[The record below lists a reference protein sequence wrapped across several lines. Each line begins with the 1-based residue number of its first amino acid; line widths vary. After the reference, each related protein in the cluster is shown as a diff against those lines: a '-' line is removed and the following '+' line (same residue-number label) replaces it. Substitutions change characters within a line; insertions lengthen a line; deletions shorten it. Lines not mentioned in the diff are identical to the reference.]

1 MQIKKNLLLLLVM
14 LTCGIAAAWAQ
25 QHVTIADATGGTVT
39 VDNAA
44 PAAGETVTITV
55 TPDAGYQIA
64 KSDIE
69 AEAIID
75 PGNAQAPGLKVD
87 GPNVGMKIEL
97 QGDDPANLKES
108 RTYTFTMP
116 EAPLSVLITAHF
128 MGVLEYNISISPD
141 IVNGTVT
148 SDKDKASYQETVILT
163 VTPDEGYELSTLN
176 VTWIEGGTQ
185 NAIPATPQG
194 NGLYTFEMPAH
205 DVTIMATFTKKPYT
219 ITVDDGIENGTVMAP
234 PTAYYGDQV
243 TVTVAPVLGYELET
257 LKATYY
263 QYGTS
268 ETELEL
274 TPTGNDS
281 YTFEMPAYNVTIDA
295 TFTKKPYNITVA
307 EGIEHGSVTAP
318 ATACMGDQVTLTV
331 TPAAG
336 YEVAT
341 LQATSIVGGSITA
354 INPTPQG
361 NGIYTFEMPARD
373 VTIEATFTKKLYNIS
388 IADGI
393 EHGSISAPATA
404 YYDDPVT
411 VTVTPDTGYELD
423 QLYYSYDAGG
433 GVHEPEITIEN
444 GQFNMPNFDVT
455 IYATFKLKK
464 YNVEVEEAI
473 DGDHGFVQAVPSTC
487 SMGETVTLIT
497 SADTGYA
504 ITTLQATY
512 EEGTTEVNL
521 PLTPAENDTY
531 TFVMPAAD
539 VHVHWI
545 VSKVQYTITVNP
557 SEHGTVT
564 APATAEYGQEVTLTV
579 TPDAH
584 YMLESLSVAYT
595 NGNPVTV
602 TDNKFSMPAANV
614 VVNATFKPVTY
625 NITVA
630 PTEHGTVTA
639 PESAAYGSEV
649 TVSVAPEEAYELET
663 LTYTVDGG
671 QPVPIEN
678 GKFTMPGGNVTITA
692 TFKPATYTITV
703 APTEH
708 GTVSAPATAAYG
720 TEVNVTV
727 TPDPGYEIDE
737 LYYTYDAGGSVPDPI
752 FRIENGKFVMP
763 GTNVT
768 IVATFKAQ
776 VFNITTNVYPSN
788 EAGTITVASSAA
800 FGSEVEVTATPAAG
814 YTLKQLYYTYDVGG
828 SVPDPIFE
836 IEDGKFTMPGTDITV
851 VAEFELAPEPEHT
864 YTVVGEPAAL
874 FGSETPWDVNNSN
887 GDMTAGDGGI
897 YTWTSQPTH
906 LEGDV
911 KFKIVTDKNWNNTSY
926 PADNYIISNVK
937 PGTYTVTIT
946 FNPATGEINV
956 NVVGQADVFVIGQ
969 INGNTQFA
977 PNDGLQMTTEDG
989 KIYTAQVTID
999 DIEAGYGF
1007 FAFTHKL
1014 GANADDWSTVNAYR
1028 FMAESYYDF
1037 LVTGSTM
1044 NSQLPIDYKDNSA
1057 MKIPAGEYT
1066 LTVDLENMKLTITG
1080 GTQLSYILAQ
1090 GVEGVDYTVLNDVFI
1105 VERSA
1110 VTKQFFVSDG
1120 DNNWIAINAGDYY
1133 GNMGSLKGGH
1143 YSGVFGGKNLNP
1155 YLNMSSTPFEGVDVD
1170 SVEPNEYSLAHNFTP
1185 KVDEVIIISKAYYKA
1200 SDNALRAY
1208 APGGV
1213 QGPSCTVDNTLYSY
1227 DFEDGKKYTVT
1238 GVINIKEP
1246 WATTGGKGLM
1256 DYDYAF
1262 QNYKLLVTDVIEE
1275 PIPTA
1280 INGIFLEEG
1289 VKSVRYYNAAGVENN
1304 VPFNGLNIIVKEM
1317 NDGSKVTTKAII
1329 K

>member
-1 MQIKKNLLLLLVM
+1 MQIKNKLLLLLVM
-14 LTCGIAAAWAQ
+14 LTCGISAAWAQ

-128 MGVLEYNISISPD
+128 SGVIDYNITISPD

-148 SDKDKASYQETVILT
+148 SDKTMASYQETVTLT
-163 VTPDEGYELSTLN
+163 VTPAPGYEVETLQ
-176 VTWIEGGTQ
+176 VTWIEGGTL
-185 NAIPATPQG
+185 NAIP
-194 NGLYTFEMPAH
+194 
-205 DVTIMATFTKKPYT
+205 
-219 ITVDDGIENGTVMAP
+219 
-234 PTAYYGDQV
+234 PT
-243 TVTVAPVLGYELET
+243 L
-257 LKATYY
+257 
-263 QYGTS
+263 
-268 ETELEL
+268 
-274 TPTGNDS
+274 
-281 YTFEMPAYNVTIDA
+281 
-295 TFTKKPYNITVA
+295 
-307 EGIEHGSVTAP
+307 
-318 ATACMGDQVTLTV
+318 
-331 TPAAG
+331 
-336 YEVAT
+336 
-341 LQATSIVGGSITA
+341 
-354 INPTPQG
+354 QG
-361 NGIYTFEMPARD
+361 NGIYTFEMPAHN
-373 VTIEATFTKKLYNIS
+373 VTITATFTKKLYTIR

-393 EHGSISAPATA
+393 EHGSISAPNIA

-433 GVHEPEITIEN
+433 GVHEPEMTIEN
-444 GQFNMPNFDVT
+444 GQFNMPNFDIT
-455 IYATFKLKK
+455 IHATFKLKK

-557 SEHGTVT
+557 SEHGIVT
-564 APATAEYGQEVTLTV
+564 APATAEYGQEVTLTI
-579 TPDAH
+579 TPEAH

-602 TDNKFSMPAANV
+602 TDNKFTMPAVNV
-614 VVNATFKPVTY
+614 VVTATFKPITY
-625 NITVA
+625 TITVA
-630 PTEHGTVTA
+630 STEHGTVTA

-692 TFKPATYTITV
+692 TFKPATFTITV

-768 IVATFKAQ
+768 IVATFKAK
-776 VFNITTNVYPSN
+776 VFNITTSVYPN
-788 EAGTITVASSAA
+788 DEAGTITVASSAA

-814 YTLKQLYYTYDVGG
+814 YTLKKLYYTYDAGG

-836 IEDGKFTMPGTDITV
+836 IENGKFNMPGTDITV

-887 GDMTAGDGGI
+887 GEMTAGDGGI

-911 KFKIVTDKNWNNTSY
+911 MFKIVTDKNWNNPSY

-946 FNPATGEINV
+946 LNPATGEINV

-1066 LTVDLENMKLTITG
+1066 LTVDLENMYLTITG
-1080 GTQLSYILAQ
+1080 GTQLSYILAS
-1090 GVEGVDYTVLNDVFI
+1090 GVEGVDYTVINDL
-1105 VERSA
+1105 A
-1110 VTKQFFVSDG
+1110 VVDSHQATSQYFTSDG
-1120 DNNWIAINAGDYY
+1120 NGNWITLRADNHFVTAQA
-1133 GNMGSLKGGH
+1133 LQGGH
-1143 YSGVFGGKNLNP
+1143 VSGVFSGKNLNP
-1155 YLNMSSTPFEGVDVD
+1155 YLMLTVDPAVAEDGISVD
-1170 SVEPNEYSLAHNFTP
+1170 PASYSLANEFAP
-1185 KVDEVIIISKAYYKA
+1185 KVDEVIIVSKAYYKA

-1208 APGGV
+1208 APGGA
-1213 QGPSCTVDNTLYSY
+1213 QGQSCTVDTSLFSY
-1227 DFEDGKKYTVT
+1227 DFEDGKKYTVK

-1246 WATTGGKGLM
+1246 WATTGGKGLL
-1256 DYDYAF
+1256 DYDYPF
-1262 QNYKLLVTDVIEE
+1262 QNYKLLVLDVTEE

-1289 VKSVRYYNAAGVENN
+1289 VKSVRFYNAAGIESN
-1304 VPFNGLNIIVKEM
+1304 VPFNGLNIVVKEM
-1317 NDGSKVTTKAII
+1317 NDGSRVTTKAII

>member
-1 MQIKKNLLLLLVM
+1 M
-14 LTCGIAAAWAQ
+14 LTWCISAAWAAE
-25 QHVTIADATGGTVT
+25 QHVTVAPTTGGTVT
-39 VDNAA
+39 VDKATA
-44 PAAGETVTITV
+44 AAGETVTITV

-64 KSDIE
+64 KSDIV
-69 AEAIID
+69 AEATID
-75 PGNAQAPGLKVD
+75 PGNAQAPGLKAD
-87 GPNVGMKIEL
+87 GPNVGYKIEL
-97 QGDDPANLKES
+97 QGDDPASLKEA

-116 EAPLSVLITAHF
+116 DAPLNVLITAHF
-128 MGVLEYNISISPD
+128 SGVLDYNITISPD

-148 SDKDKASYQETVILT
+148 SDKTTASYQETVILT
-163 VTPDEGYELSTLN
+163 VTPAEGYELATLQA
-176 VTWIEGGTQ
+176 TWIEGGTQ
-185 NAIPATPQG
+185 NAIDATFAG
-194 NGLYTFEMPAH
+194 NGMYTFEMPAH
-205 DVTIMATFTKKPYT
+205 DVTVMATFTKKPYN
-219 ITVDDGIENGTVMAP
+219 ITVDDGIEHGSVVAP
-234 PTAYYGDQV
+234 ATAYYGDQV
-243 TVTVAPVLGYELET
+243 AVTATPDVGYELT
-257 LKATYY
+257 SLKATWYE
-263 QYGTS
+263 YGTS
-268 ETELEL
+268 ETSVDLIA
-274 TPTGNDS
+274 TGNGS
-281 YTFEMPAYNVTIDA
+281 YTFEMPAYNVTIEA

-307 EGIEHGSVTAP
+307 DGIEHGSVTAP

-341 LQATSIVGGSITA
+341 LQATSLVGGSITA

-373 VTIEATFTKKLYNIS
+373 VTIEATFTKKLYNIG

-411 VTVTPDTGYELD
+411 VTVTPDKGYELD

-455 IYATFKLKK
+455 IHATFKLKK

-512 EEGTTEVNL
+512 EEGTTEVNI
-521 PLTPAENDTY
+521 PLTPAENDSY

-545 VSKVQYTITVNP
+545 VSKAQYTITVNP

-564 APATAEYGQEVTLTV
+564 APPTAEYGQEVTLTV

-663 LTYTVDGG
+663 LTYTVEGG
-671 QPVPIEN
+671 QSVPIEN

-727 TPDPGYEIDE
+727 TPDEGYELDE
-737 LYYTYDAGGSVPDPI
+737 LV
-752 FRIENGKFVMP
+752 VMP
-763 GTNVT
+763 AYNSVTCAEVIAGADDMIYRVSGKITHISSMEYGNLYLADNTGEIFIYGTLDKEGNTNNFESLGLKEGDYVIVEGPKTTYQGIVELIDVTVVGVEIETNVT
-768 IVATFKAQ
+768 GNGYTFTMPACDVVVSATFKS
-776 VFNITTNVYPSN
+776 TS
-788 EAGTITVASSAA
+788 
-800 FGSEVEVTATPAAG
+800 
-814 YTLKQLYYTYDVGG
+814 
-828 SVPDPIFE
+828 
-836 IEDGKFTMPGTDITV
+836 
-851 VAEFELAPEPEHT
+851 HT
-864 YTVVGEPAAL
+864 YTVAGEPAAL

-887 GDMTAGDGGI
+887 GEMTAGDGGI

-911 KFKIVTDKNWNNTSY
+911 KFKIVTDKNWNNPSY

-946 FNPATGEINV
+946 LNPATGEINV

-1014 GANADDWSTVNAYR
+1014 GANADDWNTVNAYR

-1066 LTVDLENMKLTITG
+1066 LTVDLENMYLTING
-1080 GTQLSYILAQ
+1080 GTQLSYILAN
-1090 GVEGVDYTVLNDVFI
+1090 GVEGVDYTVINDLTV
-1105 VERSA
+1105 VEKSD
-1110 VTKQFFVSDG
+1110 VTKQYFTSDG
-1120 DNNWIAINAGDYY
+1120 NDNWITLNSSNYY
-1133 GNMGSLKGGH
+1133 NGQDILGFKGGRV
-1143 YSGVFGGKNLNP
+1143 SGVFGGKNLNP
-1155 YLNMSSTPFEGVDVD
+1155 YLTISTTPTMIEDAQP
-1170 SVEPNEYSLAHNFTP
+1170 VEPASYSLANPFSP
-1185 KVDEVIIISKAYYKA
+1185 KVDEVIIVSKAYYKA
-1200 SDNALRAY
+1200 SENTLRAY
-1208 APGGV
+1208 APGGA
-1213 QGPSCTVDNTLYSY
+1213 QGQSCTVDNSLFSY
-1227 DFEDGKKYTVT
+1227 DFEDGKQYTVR

-1246 WATTGGKGLM
+1246 WATPSCISMM
-1256 DYDYAF
+1256 DYDYPF
-1262 QNYKLLVTDVIEE
+1262 QNYKLLVTDVTEE
-1275 PIPTA
+1275 PPTTA
-1280 INGIFLEEG
+1280 INNIYLEEG
-1289 VKSVRYYNAAGVENN
+1289 VKSVRFYNAAGVESN
-1304 VPFNGLNIIVKEM
+1304 VPFPGVNIVVKEM
-1317 NDGSKVTTKAII
+1317 NDGSKVTTKVI

>member
-1 MQIKKNLLLLLVM
+1 M
-14 LTCGIAAAWAQ
+14 LTCGISAAWAAE
-25 QHVTIADATGGTVT
+25 QHVTVAPTTGGTVT
-39 VDNAA
+39 VDKATA
-44 PAAGETVTITV
+44 TAGETVTITV

-64 KSDIE
+64 KSDIV
-69 AEAIID
+69 AEATID
-75 PGNAQAPGLKVD
+75 PGNAQAPGLKAD
-87 GPNVGMKIEL
+87 GPNVGYKIEL
-97 QGDDPANLKES
+97 QGDDPASLKET

-116 EAPLSVLITAHF
+116 DAPLNVLITAHF
-128 MGVLEYNISISPD
+128 SGVLDYNITISPD

-148 SDKDKASYQETVILT
+148 SDKTTASYQET
-163 VTPDEGYELSTLN
+163 
-176 VTWIEGGTQ
+176 
-185 NAIPATPQG
+185 
-194 NGLYTFEMPAH
+194 
-205 DVTIMATFTKKPYT
+205 
-219 ITVDDGIENGTVMAP
+219 
-234 PTAYYGDQV
+234 
-243 TVTVAPVLGYELET
+243 
-257 LKATYY
+257 
-263 QYGTS
+263 
-268 ETELEL
+268 
-274 TPTGNDS
+274 
-281 YTFEMPAYNVTIDA
+281 
-295 TFTKKPYNITVA
+295 
-307 EGIEHGSVTAP
+307 
-318 ATACMGDQVTLTV
+318 VTLTV
-331 TPAAG
+331 TPAPG

-341 LQATSIVGGSITA
+341 LQATSLVGGSITA

-373 VTIEATFTKKLYNIS
+373 VTIEATFTKKIYNIG

-404 YYDDPVT
+404 HYDDPVT
-411 VTVTPDTGYELD
+411 VTVTPDKGYELD
-423 QLYYSYDAGG
+423 HLYYSYDAGG

-455 IYATFKLKK
+455 IHATFKLKK

-663 LTYTVDGG
+663 LTYTVEGG

-708 GTVSAPATAAYG
+708 GTVSAPESAAYG

-727 TPDPGYEIDE
+727 TPDEGYELDE
-737 LYYTYDAGGSVPDPI
+737 LV
-752 FRIENGKFVMP
+752 VMP
-763 GTNVT
+763 AYNSVTCAEVIAGADDMIYRVSGKITHISSMEYGNLYLADNTGEIFIYGTLDKEGNTNNFESLGLKEGDYVIVEGPKTTYQGIVELIDVT
-768 IVATFKAQ
+768 VVGVEIETTVTGNGYTFTMPACDVVVSATFKS
-776 VFNITTNVYPSN
+776 TS
-788 EAGTITVASSAA
+788 
-800 FGSEVEVTATPAAG
+800 
-814 YTLKQLYYTYDVGG
+814 
-828 SVPDPIFE
+828 
-836 IEDGKFTMPGTDITV
+836 
-851 VAEFELAPEPEHT
+851 HT
-864 YTVVGEPAAL
+864 YTVAGEPAAL

-887 GDMTAGDGGI
+887 GEMTAGDGGI

-911 KFKIVTDKNWNNTSY
+911 MFKIVTDKNWNNPSY

-946 FNPATGEINV
+946 LNPATGEINV

-969 INGNTQFA
+969 INGNTQFT

-989 KIYTAQVTID
+989 NIYTAQVTIA

-1014 GANADDWSTVNAYR
+1014 GANADDWNTVNAYR

-1037 LVTGSTM
+1037 LVTGSTI

-1066 LTVDLENMKLTITG
+1066 LTVDLENMNLTING
-1080 GTQLSYILAQ
+1080 GTQLSYILAS
-1090 GVEGVDYTVLNDVFI
+1090 GVEGVDYTVINDLTV
-1105 VERSA
+1105 VEKSD
-1110 VTKQFFVSDG
+1110 VTKQYFTSDG
-1120 DNNWIAINAGDYY
+1120 NDNWITLNSSNYY
-1133 GNMGSLKGGH
+1133 DGQDILGFKGGRV
-1143 YSGVFGGKNLNP
+1143 SGVFGGKNLNP
-1155 YLNMSSTPFEGVDVD
+1155 YLTISTTPTMIEDAQP
-1170 SVEPNEYSLAHNFTP
+1170 VEPASYSLANPFSP
-1185 KVDEVIIISKAYYKA
+1185 KVDEVIIVSKAYYKA
-1200 SDNALRAY
+1200 SENTLRAY
-1208 APGGV
+1208 APGGA
-1213 QGPSCTVDNTLYSY
+1213 QGQSCTVDNSLFSY
-1227 DFEDGKKYTVT
+1227 DFEDGKQYTVR

-1246 WATTGGKGLM
+1246 WATPSGISMM
-1256 DYDYAF
+1256 DYDYPF
-1262 QNYKLLVTDVIEE
+1262 QNYKLLVTDVTEE
-1275 PIPTA
+1275 PPTTA
-1280 INGIFLEEG
+1280 INNIYLEEG
-1289 VKSVRYYNAAGVENN
+1289 VKSVRFYNAAGVESN
-1304 VPFNGLNIIVKEM
+1304 VPFPGVNIVVKEM
-1317 NDGSKVTTKAII
+1317 NDGSKVTTKVI

>member
-1 MQIKKNLLLLLVM
+1 MQIKKQLILLAMLLCCF
-14 LTCGIAAAWAQ
+14 TATWSAQ
-25 QHVTIADATGGTVT
+25 QVTVAETQNGTVV
-39 VDNAA
+39 VDKPNAT
-44 PAAGETVTITV
+44 AGETVTVTV
-55 TPDAGYQIA
+55 TPATDYQIA
-64 KSDIE
+64 KSDIVVE
-69 AEAIID
+69 ATID
-75 PGNAQAPGLKVD
+75 PGNAQAPGLKAE
-87 GPNVGMKIEL
+87 GPDVGYIIEL

-148 SDKDKASYQETVILT
+148 SDKDKASYQETVTLT
-163 VTPDEGYELSTLN
+163 VTPAPGYEVETLQ

-194 NGLYTFEMPAH
+194 NGIYTFEMPAH
-205 DVTIMATFTKKPYT
+205 
-219 ITVDDGIENGTVMAP
+219 
-234 PTAYYGDQV
+234 
-243 TVTVAPVLGYELET
+243 
-257 LKATYY
+257 
-263 QYGTS
+263 
-268 ETELEL
+268 
-274 TPTGNDS
+274 
-281 YTFEMPAYNVTIDA
+281 NVTI
-295 TFTKKPYNITVA
+295 T
-307 EGIEHGSVTAP
+307 
-318 ATACMGDQVTLTV
+318 
-331 TPAAG
+331 
-336 YEVAT
+336 
-341 LQATSIVGGSITA
+341 
-354 INPTPQG
+354 
-361 NGIYTFEMPARD
+361 
-373 VTIEATFTKKLYNIS
+373 ATFTKKLYTIN

-411 VTVTPDTGYELD
+411 VTVTPDKGYELD

-433 GVHEPEITIEN
+433 GVHEPEIPIEN

-557 SEHGTVT
+557 SEHGIVT

-663 LTYTVDGG
+663 LTYTVDGD

-752 FRIENGKFVMP
+752 FRIENGKFTMP

-836 IEDGKFTMPGTDITV
+836 IEDGKFIMPGTDITV

-887 GDMTAGDGGI
+887 GEMTAGDGGI

-911 KFKIVTDKNWNNTSY
+911 MFKIVTDKNWNNPSY

-946 FNPATGEINV
+946 LNLATGEINV

-1066 LTVDLENMKLTITG
+1066 LTVDLENMNLTING
-1080 GTQLSYILAQ
+1080 GTQLSYILAS
-1090 GVEGVDYTVLNDVFI
+1090 GVEGVDYTVINDL
-1105 VERSA
+1105 A
-1110 VTKQFFVSDG
+1110 VVDSHQATSQYFTSDG
-1120 DNNWIAINAGDYY
+1120 NGNWITLRADNHFVTAQA
-1133 GNMGSLKGGH
+1133 LQGGH
-1143 YSGVFGGKNLNP
+1143 VSGVFSGKNLNP
-1155 YLNMSSTPFEGVDVD
+1155 YLMLTVNPAVAEDGISVD
-1170 SVEPNEYSLAHNFTP
+1170 PANYSLANEFTP
-1185 KVDEVIIISKAYYKA
+1185 KVDEVIIVSKAYYKA

-1208 APGGV
+1208 APGGA
-1213 QGPSCTVDNTLYSY
+1213 QGQSCTVDTSLFSY
-1227 DFEDGKKYTVT
+1227 DFEDGKKYTVK

-1246 WATTGGKGLM
+1246 WATTGGKGLL
-1256 DYDYAF
+1256 DYDYPF
-1262 QNYKLLVTDVIEE
+1262 QNYKLLVLDVTEE

-1289 VKSVRYYNAAGVENN
+1289 VKSVRYYNAAGVESN

>member
-1 MQIKKNLLLLLVM
+1 M
-14 LTCGIAAAWAQ
+14 LTCGISAAWAAE
-25 QHVTIADATGGTVT
+25 QHVTVAPTTGGTVT
-39 VDNAA
+39 VDKATA
-44 PAAGETVTITV
+44 AAGETVTITV

-64 KSDIE
+64 KSDIV
-69 AEAIID
+69 AEATID
-75 PGNAQAPGLKVD
+75 PGNAQAPGLKAD
-87 GPNVGMKIEL
+87 GPNVGYKIEL
-97 QGDDPANLKES
+97 QGDDPASLKEA

-116 EAPLSVLITAHF
+116 DAPLNVLITAHF
-128 MGVLEYNISISPD
+128 SGVLDYNITISPD

-148 SDKDKASYQETVILT
+148 SDKTTASYQETVILT
-163 VTPDEGYELSTLN
+163 VTPAEGYELATLQA
-176 VTWIEGGTQ
+176 TWIEGGTQ
-185 NAIPATPQG
+185 NAIDATFAG
-194 NGLYTFEMPAH
+194 NGMYTFEMPAH
-205 DVTIMATFTKKPYT
+205 DVTVMATFTKKPYN
-219 ITVDDGIENGTVMAP
+219 ITVDDGIEHGSVVAP
-234 PTAYYGDQV
+234 ATAYYGDQV
-243 TVTVAPVLGYELET
+243 AVTATPDVGYELT
-257 LKATYY
+257 SLKATWYE
-263 QYGTS
+263 YGTS
-268 ETELEL
+268 ETSVDLIA
-274 TPTGNDS
+274 TGNGS
-281 YTFEMPAYNVTIDA
+281 YTFEMPAYNVTIEA

-307 EGIEHGSVTAP
+307 DGIEHGSVTAP

-341 LQATSIVGGSITA
+341 LQATSLVGGSITA

-373 VTIEATFTKKLYNIS
+373 VTIEATFTKKLYNIG

-411 VTVTPDTGYELD
+411 VTVTPDKGYELD

-455 IYATFKLKK
+455 IHATFKLKK

-487 SMGETVTLIT
+487 SMGETVTLLT

-584 YMLESLSVAYT
+584 FMLESLSVAYT

-692 TFKPATYTITV
+692 TFKAATYTITV

-727 TPDPGYEIDE
+727 TPDEGYELDE
-737 LYYTYDAGGSVPDPI
+737 LV
-752 FRIENGKFVMP
+752 VMP
-763 GTNVT
+763 AYNSVTCAEVIAGADDMIYRVSGKITHISSMEYGNLYLADNTGEIFIYGTLDKEGNTNNFESLGLKEGDYVIVEGPKTTYQGIVELIDVTVVGVEIETNVT
-768 IVATFKAQ
+768 GNGYTFTMPACDVVVSATFKS
-776 VFNITTNVYPSN
+776 TS
-788 EAGTITVASSAA
+788 
-800 FGSEVEVTATPAAG
+800 
-814 YTLKQLYYTYDVGG
+814 
-828 SVPDPIFE
+828 
-836 IEDGKFTMPGTDITV
+836 
-851 VAEFELAPEPEHT
+851 HT
-864 YTVVGEPAAL
+864 YTVAGEPAAL

-887 GDMTAGDGGI
+887 GEMTAGDGGI

-911 KFKIVTDKNWNNTSY
+911 KFKIVTDKNWNNPSY

-946 FNPATGEINV
+946 LNPATGEINV

-1014 GANADDWSTVNAYR
+1014 GANADDWNTVNAYR

-1066 LTVDLENMKLTITG
+1066 LTVDLENMYLTING
-1080 GTQLSYILAQ
+1080 GTQLSYILAN
-1090 GVEGVDYTVLNDVFI
+1090 GVEGVDYTVINDLTV
-1105 VERSA
+1105 VEKSD
-1110 VTKQFFVSDG
+1110 VTKQYFTSDG
-1120 DNNWIAINAGDYY
+1120 NDNWITLNSSNYY
-1133 GNMGSLKGGH
+1133 DGQDILGFKGGRV
-1143 YSGVFGGKNLNP
+1143 SGVFGGKNLNP
-1155 YLNMSSTPFEGVDVD
+1155 YLTISTTPTMIEDAQP
-1170 SVEPNEYSLAHNFTP
+1170 VEPASYSLANPFSP
-1185 KVDEVIIISKAYYKA
+1185 KVDEVIIVSKAYYKA
-1200 SDNALRAY
+1200 SENTLRAY
-1208 APGGV
+1208 APGGA
-1213 QGPSCTVDNTLYSY
+1213 QGQSCTVDNSLFSY
-1227 DFEDGKKYTVT
+1227 DFEDGKQYTVR

-1246 WATTGGKGLM
+1246 WATPSGISMM
-1256 DYDYAF
+1256 DYDYPF
-1262 QNYKLLVTDVIEE
+1262 QNYKLLVTDVTEE
-1275 PIPTA
+1275 PPTTA
-1280 INGIFLEEG
+1280 INNIYLEEG
-1289 VKSVRYYNAAGVENN
+1289 VKSVRFYNAAGVESN
-1304 VPFNGLNIIVKEM
+1304 VPFPGVNIVVKEM
-1317 NDGSKVTTKAII
+1317 NDGSKVTTKVI

>member
-1 MQIKKNLLLLLVM
+1 M
-14 LTCGIAAAWAQ
+14 LTCGISAAWAQ

-141 IVNGTVT
+141 VVNGTVT
-148 SDKDKASYQETVILT
+148 SDQDKASYQETVILT
-163 VTPDEGYELSTLN
+163 VTPDEGYELATLN

-205 DVTIMATFTKKPYT
+205 DVTIMATFTKKAYT
-219 ITVDDGIENGTVMAP
+219 ITVDEGIEHGSVVAP
-234 PTAYYGDQV
+234 ATAYYGDQV

-274 TPTGNDS
+274 TLTDNGS
-281 YTFEMPAYNVTIDA
+281 YTFVMPAYNVTIDA
-295 TFTKKPYNITVA
+295 TFTKKPYTITVDEA
-307 EGIEHGSVTAP
+307 IENGSVEAP
-318 ATACMGDQVTLTV
+318 ATAFYGDPVTLTV

-341 LQATSIVGGSITA
+341 LQATYIVGGTQNAIT
-354 INPTPQG
+354 PTDQG
-361 NGIYTFEMPARD
+361 NGLYTFEMPAYD
-373 VTIEATFTKKLYNIS
+373 VTIKATFTKKLYNITIS
-388 IADGI
+388 NGI
-393 EHGSISAPATA
+393 EHGSISAPTTA
-404 YYDDPVT
+404 YYGDQVN

-423 QLYYSYDAGG
+423 KITYRYLNSDGTSSDAFFTADG
-433 GVHEPEITIEN
+433 ESFI
-444 GQFNMPNFDVT
+444 MPASDIIVT
-455 IYATFKLKK
+455 ATFKLKK

-602 TDNKFSMPAANV
+602 TDNKFTMPAANV

-752 FRIENGKFVMP
+752 FRIENGKFTMP
-763 GTNVT
+763 GTDVT

-836 IEDGKFTMPGTDITV
+836 IENGKFTMPGTDITV
-851 VAEFELAPEPEHT
+851 VAEFELAPEPVHT
-864 YTVVGEPAAL
+864 YTVAGEPAEL
-874 FGSETPWDVNNSN
+874 FGSETPWDENNSN
-887 GDMTAGDGGI
+887 GAMTVGDGGI

-911 KFKIVTDKNWNNTSY
+911 QFKVVTDNDWNNTSY
-926 PADNYIISNVK
+926 PAQNYVIPGLK

-946 FNPATGEINV
+946 FNPPTGEITV
-956 NVVGQADVFVIGQ
+956 NVDGSADVYVFGE
-969 INGNTQFA
+969 INGNTQFT
-977 PNDGLQMTTEDG
+977 PNDGVKMTTEDG
-989 KIYTAQVTID
+989 KIYTAQVTIAD
-999 DIEAGYGF
+999 VENGYSF

-1014 GANADDWSTVNAYR
+1014 GADSQDWTTANAYR
-1028 FMAESYYDF
+1028 FLAQSIGNFVVNGPCMNVPLTMAYN
-1037 LVTGSTM
+1037 G
-1044 NSQLPIDYKDNSA
+1044 DNA

-1090 GVEGVDYTVLNDVFI
+1090 GVEGVDYTVINDL
-1105 VERSA
+1105 A
-1110 VTKQFFVSDG
+1110 VVDSHEATSQYFTSDG
-1120 DNNWIAINAGDYY
+1120 NENWIT
-1133 GNMGSLKGGH
+1133 LKADNHFVTAQALQGGH
-1143 YSGVFGGKNLNP
+1143 VSGVFGGKNLNP
-1155 YLNMSSTPFEGVDVD
+1155 YLMLTVDPAVAED
-1170 SVEPNEYSLAHNFTP
+1170 GITVEPESYSLSTTFDP
-1185 KVDEVIIISKAYYKA
+1185 KVDEVIIVSKAYYKA

-1213 QGPSCTVDNTLYSY
+1213 QGQSCTVDTSLFPY
-1227 DFEDGKKYTVT
+1227 DFLDGRKYTVR

-1246 WATTGGKGLM
+1246 WATPAPIGPK
-1256 DYDYAF
+1256 DYNYPF
-1262 QNYKLLVTDVIEE
+1262 QNYKLLVLDVTEE
-1275 PIPTA
+1275 DTPTGIDA
-1280 INGIFLEEG
+1280 IALEDG
-1289 VKSVRYYNAAGVENN
+1289 VKAVRYYNAAGQQSS
-1304 VPFNGLNIIVKEM
+1304 VPFNGINIVVKEM
-1317 NDGSKVTTKAII
+1317 NDGSIVTTKLMR
-1329 K
+1329 

>member
-1 MQIKKNLLLLLVM
+1 M
-14 LTCGIAAAWAQ
+14 A
-25 QHVTIADATGGTVT
+25 
-39 VDNAA
+39 
-44 PAAGETVTITV
+44 
-55 TPDAGYQIA
+55 
-64 KSDIE
+64 
-69 AEAIID
+69 
-75 PGNAQAPGLKVD
+75 
-87 GPNVGMKIEL
+87 PNVGYMIEL
-97 QGDDPANLKES
+97 QGNDPASLKEA

-116 EAPLSVLITAHF
+116 DAPLNVLITAHF
-128 MGVLEYNISISPD
+128 SGVLDYNITISPD

-148 SDKDKASYQETVILT
+148 SDKTTASYQETVILT
-163 VTPDEGYELSTLN
+163 VTPAEGYELATLQA
-176 VTWIEGGTQ
+176 TWIEGGTQ
-185 NAIPATPQG
+185 NAIDATFAG
-194 NGLYTFEMPAH
+194 NGMYTFEMPAH
-205 DVTIMATFTKKPYT
+205 DVTVMATFTKKPYN
-219 ITVDDGIENGTVMAP
+219 ITVDDGIEHGSVVAP
-234 PTAYYGDQV
+234 ATAYYGDQV
-243 TVTVAPVLGYELET
+243 AVTATPDVGYELT
-257 LKATYY
+257 SLKATWYE
-263 QYGTS
+263 YGTS
-268 ETELEL
+268 ETSVDLIA
-274 TPTGNDS
+274 TGNGS
-281 YTFEMPAYNVTIDA
+281 YTFEMPAYNVTIEA

-307 EGIEHGSVTAP
+307 DGIEHGSVTAP

-341 LQATSIVGGSITA
+341 LQATSLVGGSITA

-373 VTIEATFTKKLYNIS
+373 VTIEATFTKKLYNIG

-411 VTVTPDTGYELD
+411 VTVTPDKGYELD

-455 IYATFKLKK
+455 IHATFKLKK

-584 YMLESLSVAYT
+584 FMLESLSVAYT

-692 TFKPATYTITV
+692 TFKAATYTITV

-727 TPDPGYEIDE
+727 TPDEGYELDE
-737 LYYTYDAGGSVPDPI
+737 LV
-752 FRIENGKFVMP
+752 VMP
-763 GTNVT
+763 AYNSVTCAEVIAGADDMIYRVSGKITHISSMEYGNLYLADNTGEIFIYGTLDKEGNTNNFESLGLKEGDYVIVEGPKTTYQGIVELIDVTVVGVEIETNVT
-768 IVATFKAQ
+768 GNGYTFTMPACDVVVSATFKS
-776 VFNITTNVYPSN
+776 TS
-788 EAGTITVASSAA
+788 
-800 FGSEVEVTATPAAG
+800 
-814 YTLKQLYYTYDVGG
+814 
-828 SVPDPIFE
+828 
-836 IEDGKFTMPGTDITV
+836 
-851 VAEFELAPEPEHT
+851 HT
-864 YTVVGEPAAL
+864 YTVAGEPAAL

-887 GDMTAGDGGI
+887 GEMTAGDGGI

-911 KFKIVTDKNWNNTSY
+911 KFKIVTDKNWNNPSY

-946 FNPATGEINV
+946 LNPATGEINV

-1014 GANADDWSTVNAYR
+1014 GANADDWNTVNAYR

-1066 LTVDLENMKLTITG
+1066 LTVDLENMYLTING
-1080 GTQLSYILAQ
+1080 GTQLSYILAN
-1090 GVEGVDYTVLNDVFI
+1090 GVEGVDYTVINDLTV
-1105 VERSA
+1105 VEKSD
-1110 VTKQFFVSDG
+1110 VTKQYFTSDG
-1120 DNNWIAINAGDYY
+1120 NDNWITLNSSNYY
-1133 GNMGSLKGGH
+1133 DGQDILGFKGGRV
-1143 YSGVFGGKNLNP
+1143 SGVFGGKNLNP
-1155 YLNMSSTPFEGVDVD
+1155 YLTISTTPTMIEDAQP
-1170 SVEPNEYSLAHNFTP
+1170 VEPASYSLANPFSP
-1185 KVDEVIIISKAYYKA
+1185 KVDEVIIVSKAYYKA
-1200 SDNALRAY
+1200 SENTLRAY
-1208 APGGV
+1208 APGGA
-1213 QGPSCTVDNTLYSY
+1213 QGQSCTVDNSLFSY
-1227 DFEDGKKYTVT
+1227 DFEDGKQYTVR

-1246 WATTGGKGLM
+1246 WATPSGISMM
-1256 DYDYAF
+1256 DYDYPF
-1262 QNYKLLVTDVIEE
+1262 QNYKLLVTDVTEV
-1275 PIPTA
+1275 PPTTA
-1280 INGIFLEEG
+1280 INNIYLEEG
-1289 VKSVRYYNAAGVENN
+1289 VKSVRFYNAAGVESN
-1304 VPFNGLNIIVKEM
+1304 VPFPGVNIVVKEM
-1317 NDGSKVTTKAII
+1317 NDGSKVTTKVI

>member
-1 MQIKKNLLLLLVM
+1 M
-14 LTCGIAAAWAQ
+14 LTCGISAAWAQ
-25 QHVTIADATGGTVT
+25 QHVTVAPTTGGTVT
-39 VDNAA
+39 VDKATA
-44 PAAGETVTITV
+44 TAGETVTITV

-64 KSDIE
+64 KSDIV
-69 AEAIID
+69 AEATID
-75 PGNAQAPGLKVD
+75 PGNAQAPGLKAD
-87 GPNVGMKIEL
+87 GPNVGYKIEL
-97 QGDDPANLKES
+97 QGDDPASLKET

-116 EAPLSVLITAHF
+116 DAPLNVLITAHF
-128 MGVLEYNISISPD
+128 SGVLDYNITISPD

-148 SDKDKASYQETVILT
+148 SDKTTASYQETVTLT
-163 VTPDEGYELSTLN
+163 VTPAPGYEVENLQ
-176 VTWIEGGTQ
+176 VTWIEGGTL
-185 NAIPATPQG
+185 NAIP
-194 NGLYTFEMPAH
+194 
-205 DVTIMATFTKKPYT
+205 
-219 ITVDDGIENGTVMAP
+219 
-234 PTAYYGDQV
+234 
-243 TVTVAPVLGYELET
+243 
-257 LKATYY
+257 
-263 QYGTS
+263 
-268 ETELEL
+268 
-274 TPTGNDS
+274 
-281 YTFEMPAYNVTIDA
+281 
-295 TFTKKPYNITVA
+295 
-307 EGIEHGSVTAP
+307 
-318 ATACMGDQVTLTV
+318 
-331 TPAAG
+331 
-336 YEVAT
+336 
-341 LQATSIVGGSITA
+341 
-354 INPTPQG
+354 PTPQG

-373 VTIEATFTKKLYNIS
+373 VTIEATFTKKLYTIG

-411 VTVTPDTGYELD
+411 VTVTPDKGYELD

-444 GQFNMPNFDVT
+444 GQFNMPNFDIT
-455 IYATFKLKK
+455 IHATFKLKK

-545 VSKVQYTITVNP
+545 VGKVQYTITVNP

-649 TVSVAPEEAYELET
+649 TVTVAPEEAYELET
-663 LTYTVDGG
+663 LTYTVEGG

-727 TPDPGYEIDE
+727 TPDEGYELDE
-737 LYYTYDAGGSVPDPI
+737 LV
-752 FRIENGKFVMP
+752 VMP
-763 GTNVT
+763 AYNSVTCAEVIAGADDMIYRVSGKITHISSMEYGNLYLADNTGEIFIYGTLDKEGNTNNFESLGLKEGDYVIVEGPKTTYQGIVELIDVTIVGVEIETNVT
-768 IVATFKAQ
+768 GNGYTFTMPACDVVVSATFKS
-776 VFNITTNVYPSN
+776 TS
-788 EAGTITVASSAA
+788 
-800 FGSEVEVTATPAAG
+800 
-814 YTLKQLYYTYDVGG
+814 
-828 SVPDPIFE
+828 
-836 IEDGKFTMPGTDITV
+836 
-851 VAEFELAPEPEHT
+851 HT
-864 YTVVGEPAAL
+864 YTVAGEPAAL

-887 GDMTAGDGGI
+887 GEMTAGDGGI

-911 KFKIVTDKNWNNTSY
+911 MFKIVTDKNWNNPSY

-946 FNPATGEINV
+946 LNPATGEINV

-977 PNDGLQMTTEDG
+977 PNDGLQMTTENG
-989 KIYTAQVTID
+989 KIYTAQVTIA

-1014 GANADDWSTVNAYR
+1014 GANADDWNTVNAYR

-1066 LTVDLENMKLTITG
+1066 LTVDLENMYLTING
-1080 GTQLSYILAQ
+1080 GTQLSYILAS
-1090 GVEGVDYTVLNDVFI
+1090 GVGGVDYTVINDLTV
-1105 VERSA
+1105 VEKSD
-1110 VTKQFFVSDG
+1110 VTKQYFTSDG
-1120 DNNWIAINAGDYY
+1120 NDNWITLNSSNYY
-1133 GNMGSLKGGH
+1133 DGQDILGFKGGRV
-1143 YSGVFGGKNLNP
+1143 SGVFGGKNLNP
-1155 YLNMSSTPFEGVDVD
+1155 YLTISTTPTMIEDAQP
-1170 SVEPNEYSLAHNFTP
+1170 VEPASYSLANPFSP
-1185 KVDEVIIISKAYYKA
+1185 KVDEVIIVSKAYYKA
-1200 SDNALRAY
+1200 SENTLRAY
-1208 APGGV
+1208 APGGA
-1213 QGPSCTVDNTLYSY
+1213 QGQSCTVDNSLFSY
-1227 DFEDGKKYTVT
+1227 DFEDGKQYTVR

-1246 WATTGGKGLM
+1246 WATPSGISMM
-1256 DYDYAF
+1256 DYDYPF
-1262 QNYKLLVTDVIEE
+1262 QNYKLLVTEVTEV
-1275 PIPTA
+1275 PPTTA
-1280 INGIFLEEG
+1280 INNIYLEEG
-1289 VKSVRYYNAAGVENN
+1289 VKSVRFYNAAGVESN
-1304 VPFNGLNIIVKEM
+1304 VPFPGVNIVVKEM
-1317 NDGSKVTTKAII
+1317 NDGSKVTTKVI

>member
-44 PAAGETVTITV
+44 PAAGEMVTITV

-163 VTPDEGYELSTLN
+163 VTPAEGYELETLQA
-176 VTWIEGGTQ
+176 TWIEGGTQ
-185 NAIPATPQG
+185 NAIPATFAG
-194 NGLYTFEMPAH
+194 NGMYTFDMPAH
-205 DVTIMATFTKKPYT
+205 DVTITATFTKKPYT
-219 ITVDDGIENGTVMAP
+219 ITVDDGIEHGSVVAP
-234 PTAYYGDQV
+234 ATAYYGDQV

-268 ETELEL
+268 ETELDI

-281 YTFEMPAYNVTIDA
+281 YTFEMPAYNVTIEA

-307 EGIEHGSVTAP
+307 DGIEHGSVTAP

-331 TPAAG
+331 TPDPG
-336 YEVAT
+336 YVVAT
-341 LQATSIVGGSITA
+341 LQATSLMGGTITA
-354 INPTPQG
+354 IDPTPQG

-373 VTIEATFTKKLYNIS
+373 VTIEATFTKKLYNIG

-433 GVHEPEITIEN
+433 GVHEPEISIEN

-602 TDNKFSMPAANV
+602 TDNKFTMPAANV
-614 VVNATFKPVTY
+614 VVNATFKPVIY
-625 NITVA
+625 N
-630 PTEHGTVTA
+630 
-639 PESAAYGSEV
+639 
-649 TVSVAPEEAYELET
+649 
-663 LTYTVDGG
+663 
-671 QPVPIEN
+671 
-678 GKFTMPGGNVTITA
+678 
-692 TFKPATYTITV
+692 ITV

-727 TPDPGYEIDE
+727 TPDEGYELDE
-737 LYYTYDAGGSVPDPI
+737 LV
-752 FRIENGKFVMP
+752 VMP
-763 GTNVT
+763 AYNSVTCAEVIAGADDMIYRVSGKITHISSMEYGNLYLADNTGEIFIYGTLDKEGNTNNFESLGLKEGDYVIVEGPKTTYQGIVELIDVTVVGVEIETNVT
-768 IVATFKAQ
+768 GNGYTFTMPACDVVVSATFKS
-776 VFNITTNVYPSN
+776 TS
-788 EAGTITVASSAA
+788 
-800 FGSEVEVTATPAAG
+800 
-814 YTLKQLYYTYDVGG
+814 
-828 SVPDPIFE
+828 
-836 IEDGKFTMPGTDITV
+836 
-851 VAEFELAPEPEHT
+851 HT
-864 YTVVGEPAAL
+864 YTVAGEPAAL

-887 GDMTAGDGGI
+887 GEMTAGDGGI

-911 KFKIVTDKNWNNTSY
+911 MFKIVTDKNWNNPSY

-946 FNPATGEINV
+946 LNPATGEINV

-1014 GANADDWSTVNAYR
+1014 GANADDWGTVNAYR

-1066 LTVDLENMKLTITG
+1066 LTVDLENMYLTING
-1080 GTQLSYILAQ
+1080 GTQLSYILAS

-1133 GNMGSLKGGH
+1133 GNMGSLKGGY

-1170 SVEPNEYSLAHNFTP
+1170 SVKPNEYSLAHNFTP

-1246 WATTGGKGLM
+1246 WATTGDKGLM

-1289 VKSVRYYNAAGVENN
+1289 VKSVRYYNAAGVESN
-1304 VPFNGLNIIVKEM
+1304 VPFQGINIVVKEM
-1317 NDGSKVTTKAII
+1317 NDGSRVTTKMV

>member
-1 MQIKKNLLLLLVM
+1 M
-14 LTCGIAAAWAQ
+14 LTWCISAAWAAE
-25 QHVTIADATGGTVT
+25 QHVTVAPTTGGAVT
-39 VDNAA
+39 VDKATA
-44 PAAGETVTITV
+44 AAGETVTITV

-64 KSDIE
+64 KSDIV
-69 AEAIID
+69 AEATID
-75 PGNAQAPGLKVD
+75 PGNAQAPGLKAD
-87 GPNVGMKIEL
+87 GPNVGYKIEL
-97 QGDDPANLKES
+97 QGDDPASLKEA

-116 EAPLSVLITAHF
+116 DAPLNVLITAHF
-128 MGVLEYNISISPD
+128 SGVLDYNITISPD

-148 SDKDKASYQETVILT
+148 SDKTTASYQETVILT
-163 VTPDEGYELSTLN
+163 VTPAEGYELATLQA
-176 VTWIEGGTQ
+176 TWIEGGTQ
-185 NAIPATPQG
+185 NAIDATFAG
-194 NGLYTFEMPAH
+194 NGMYTFEMPAH
-205 DVTIMATFTKKPYT
+205 DVTVMATFTKKPYN
-219 ITVDDGIENGTVMAP
+219 ITVDDGIEHGSVVAP
-234 PTAYYGDQV
+234 ATAYYGDQV
-243 TVTVAPVLGYELET
+243 AVTATPDVGYELT
-257 LKATYY
+257 SLKATWYE
-263 QYGTS
+263 YGTS
-268 ETELEL
+268 ETSVDLIA
-274 TPTGNDS
+274 TGNGS
-281 YTFEMPAYNVTIDA
+281 YTFEMPAYNVTIEA

-307 EGIEHGSVTAP
+307 DGIEHGSVTAP

-341 LQATSIVGGSITA
+341 LQATSLVGGSITA

-373 VTIEATFTKKLYNIS
+373 VTIEATFTKKLYNIG

-411 VTVTPDTGYELD
+411 VTVTPDKGYELD

-455 IYATFKLKK
+455 IHATFKLKK

-584 YMLESLSVAYT
+584 FMLESLSVAYT

-692 TFKPATYTITV
+692 TFKAATYTITV

-727 TPDPGYEIDE
+727 TPDEGYELDE
-737 LYYTYDAGGSVPDPI
+737 LV
-752 FRIENGKFVMP
+752 VMP
-763 GTNVT
+763 AYNSVTCAEVIAGADDMIYRVSGKITHISSMEYGNLYLADNTGEIFIYGTLDKEGNTNNFESLGLKEGDYVIVEGPKTTYQGIVELIDVTVVGVEIETNVT
-768 IVATFKAQ
+768 GNGYTFTMPACDVVVSATFKS
-776 VFNITTNVYPSN
+776 TS
-788 EAGTITVASSAA
+788 
-800 FGSEVEVTATPAAG
+800 
-814 YTLKQLYYTYDVGG
+814 
-828 SVPDPIFE
+828 
-836 IEDGKFTMPGTDITV
+836 
-851 VAEFELAPEPEHT
+851 HT
-864 YTVVGEPAAL
+864 YTVAGEPAAL

-887 GDMTAGDGGI
+887 GEMTAGDGGI

-911 KFKIVTDKNWNNTSY
+911 KFKIVTDKNWNNPSY

-946 FNPATGEINV
+946 LNPATGEINV

-1014 GANADDWSTVNAYR
+1014 GANADDWNTVNAYR

-1066 LTVDLENMKLTITG
+1066 LTVDLENMYLTING
-1080 GTQLSYILAQ
+1080 GTQLSYILAN
-1090 GVEGVDYTVLNDVFI
+1090 GVEGVDYTVINDLTV
-1105 VERSA
+1105 VEKSD
-1110 VTKQFFVSDG
+1110 VTKQYFTSDG
-1120 DNNWIAINAGDYY
+1120 NDNWITLNSSNYY
-1133 GNMGSLKGGH
+1133 DGQDILGFKGGRV
-1143 YSGVFGGKNLNP
+1143 SGVFGGKNLNP
-1155 YLNMSSTPFEGVDVD
+1155 YLTISTTPTMIEDAQP
-1170 SVEPNEYSLAHNFTP
+1170 VEPASYSLANPFSP
-1185 KVDEVIIISKAYYKA
+1185 KVDEVIIVSKAYYKA
-1200 SDNALRAY
+1200 SENTLRAY
-1208 APGGV
+1208 APGGA
-1213 QGPSCTVDNTLYSY
+1213 QGQSCTVDNSLFSY
-1227 DFEDGKKYTVT
+1227 DFEDGKQYTVR

-1246 WATTGGKGLM
+1246 WATPSGISMM
-1256 DYDYAF
+1256 DYDYPF
-1262 QNYKLLVTDVIEE
+1262 QNYKLLVTDVTEV
-1275 PIPTA
+1275 PPTTA
-1280 INGIFLEEG
+1280 INNIYLEEG
-1289 VKSVRYYNAAGVENN
+1289 VKSVRFYNAAGVESN
-1304 VPFNGLNIIVKEM
+1304 VPFPGVNIVVKEM
-1317 NDGSKVTTKAII
+1317 NDGSKVTTKVI

>member
-1 MQIKKNLLLLLVM
+1 M
-14 LTCGIAAAWAQ
+14 LTCGISAAWAAE
-25 QHVTIADATGGTVT
+25 QHVTVAPTTGGTVT
-39 VDNAA
+39 VDKATA
-44 PAAGETVTITV
+44 AAGETVTITV

-64 KSDIE
+64 KSDIV
-69 AEAIID
+69 AEATID
-75 PGNAQAPGLKVD
+75 PGNAQAPGLKAD
-87 GPNVGMKIEL
+87 GPNVGYKIEL
-97 QGDDPANLKES
+97 QGDDPASLKEA

-116 EAPLSVLITAHF
+116 DAPLNVLITAHF
-128 MGVLEYNISISPD
+128 SGVLDYNITISPD

-148 SDKDKASYQETVILT
+148 SDKAKASYQETVILT
-163 VTPDEGYELSTLN
+163 VTPAEGYELATLQA
-176 VTWIEGGTQ
+176 TWIEGGTQ
-185 NAIPATPQG
+185 NAIDATFAG
-194 NGLYTFEMPAH
+194 NGMYTFEMPAH
-205 DVTIMATFTKKPYT
+205 DVTVMATFTKKPYN
-219 ITVDDGIENGTVMAP
+219 ITVDDGIEHGSVVAP
-234 PTAYYGDQV
+234 ATAYYGDQV
-243 TVTVAPVLGYELET
+243 AVTATPDVGYELT
-257 LKATYY
+257 SLKATWYE
-263 QYGTS
+263 YGTS
-268 ETELEL
+268 ETSVDLIA
-274 TPTGNDS
+274 TGNGS
-281 YTFEMPAYNVTIDA
+281 YTFEMPAYNVTIEA

-307 EGIEHGSVTAP
+307 DGIEHGSVTAP

-331 TPAAG
+331 TPDPG

-341 LQATSIVGGSITA
+341 LQATSLVGGSITA

-373 VTIEATFTKKLYNIS
+373 VTIEATFTKKLYNIG

-404 YYDDPVT
+404 HYDDPVT
-411 VTVTPDTGYELD
+411 VTVTPDKGYELD
-423 QLYYSYDAGG
+423 HLYYSYDAGG

-455 IYATFKLKK
+455 IHATFKLKK

-727 TPDPGYEIDE
+727 TPDEGYELDE
-737 LYYTYDAGGSVPDPI
+737 LV
-752 FRIENGKFVMP
+752 VMP
-763 GTNVT
+763 AYNSVTCAEVIAGADDMIYRVSGKITHISSMEYGNLYLADNTGEIFIYGTLDKEGNTNNFESLGLKEGDYVIVEGPKTTYQGIVELIDVTVVGVEIETNVT
-768 IVATFKAQ
+768 GNGYTFTMPACDVVVSATFKS
-776 VFNITTNVYPSN
+776 TS
-788 EAGTITVASSAA
+788 
-800 FGSEVEVTATPAAG
+800 
-814 YTLKQLYYTYDVGG
+814 
-828 SVPDPIFE
+828 
-836 IEDGKFTMPGTDITV
+836 
-851 VAEFELAPEPEHT
+851 HT
-864 YTVVGEPAAL
+864 YTVAGEPAAL

-887 GDMTAGDGGI
+887 GEMTAGDGGI

-911 KFKIVTDKNWNNTSY
+911 MFKIVTDKNWNNPSY

-946 FNPATGEINV
+946 LNPATGEINV

-989 KIYTAQVTID
+989 KIYTAQVTIA

-1014 GANADDWSTVNAYR
+1014 GANADDWNTVNAYR

-1066 LTVDLENMKLTITG
+1066 LTVDLENMHLTING
-1080 GTQLSYILAQ
+1080 GTQLSYILAS
-1090 GVEGVDYTVLNDVFI
+1090 GVEGVDYTVINDLTV
-1105 VERSA
+1105 VEKSD
-1110 VTKQFFVSDG
+1110 VTKQYFTSDG
-1120 DNNWIAINAGDYY
+1120 NDNWITLNSSNYY
-1133 GNMGSLKGGH
+1133 NGQDILGFKGGRV
-1143 YSGVFGGKNLNP
+1143 SGVFGGKNLNP
-1155 YLNMSSTPFEGVDVD
+1155 YLTISTTPTIIEDAQP
-1170 SVEPNEYSLAHNFTP
+1170 VEPASYSLANPFSP
-1185 KVDEVIIISKAYYKA
+1185 KVDEVIIVSKAYYKA
-1200 SDNALRAY
+1200 SENTLRAY
-1208 APGGV
+1208 APGGA
-1213 QGPSCTVDNTLYSY
+1213 QGQSCTVDNSLFSY
-1227 DFEDGKKYTVT
+1227 DFEDGKQYTVR

-1246 WATTGGKGLM
+1246 WATPSGISMM
-1256 DYDYAF
+1256 DYDYPF
-1262 QNYKLLVTDVIEE
+1262 QNYKLLVTDVTEE
-1275 PIPTA
+1275 PPTTA
-1280 INGIFLEEG
+1280 INNIYLEEG
-1289 VKSVRYYNAAGVENN
+1289 VKSVRFYNAAGVESN
-1304 VPFNGLNIIVKEM
+1304 VPFPGVNIVVKEM
-1317 NDGSKVTTKAII
+1317 NDGSKVTTKVI